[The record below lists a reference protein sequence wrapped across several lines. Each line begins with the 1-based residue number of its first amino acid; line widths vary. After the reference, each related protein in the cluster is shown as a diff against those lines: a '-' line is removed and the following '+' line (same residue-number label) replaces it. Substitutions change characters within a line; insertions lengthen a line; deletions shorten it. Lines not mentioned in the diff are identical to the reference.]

1 MKKLRYNNLNNKT
14 RLNHQ
19 FKFSSVALIMSTSLM
34 GYSVT
39 STPSV
44 EAKDKADLNI
54 ETHSNSENTLEKCI
68 QEGKKK
74 IDKLKNIKDSQK
86 DASIKEIIKAKST
99 EEVEAILKKAK
110 KVDNKIIEQNKVQSH
125 LIENDKKEVSE
136 DKESVKS
143 ELDGQ
148 KNIAS
153 SVKEKSNHIEEQD
166 SNELF
171 DQEGLQDNTFDANL
185 NQRDTKQ
192 DIAHLFDDSV
202 NFSNLVDRGKLNE
215 ESKDIADMNDSEEN
229 KNTTSE
235 NDKSA
240 VKENNQDGLA
250 FKDTSN
256 TESNQMQQSDEI
268 KKDIDKVTTNHS
280 KVKDNL
286 DYYVENKENNLKI
299 LDSKLSERDSISAKN
314 KEKLKKEIEKT
325 QQSLKKQND
334 VVLNHLQS
342 VNNKEQAVKDIV
354 SGTFDEKSAQSILER
369 IDTKGKTDQQI
380 ASQVVSEL
388 DNLSTTTSDDI
399 LKSMFDKTS
408 DKQELIKTILLTKF
422 DHIDTSKIVGEIMR
436 KNPSNEQI
444 VALIKHHFGDN
455 VTSDD
460 ILENILDQSHDKRK
474 ALKTMLATKLN
485 DAKAKA
491 LADVIAKKEDSKHN
505 LLNLMKSGI
514 NNELNDLL
522 KADKD
527 ISKFKD
533 DMHGLFEPLKYTPS
547 LSNKFDGSLL
557 DRAEQMRKLSGNSK
571 LLGTPSLFDD
581 LFNRNSILDGIK
593 DISNPSPGR
602 ALSLGDSSGSFLS
615 GLFDNNG
622 DFSLPD
628 TGTVVKKSTIPL
640 GILLFIIG
648 GGLIWFIKRNKSK
661 NCKY

>member
-1 MKKLRYNNLNNKT
+1 M
-14 RLNHQ
+14 
-19 FKFSSVALIMSTSLM
+19 
-34 GYSVT
+34 T

-54 ETHSNSENTLEKCI
+54 ETHSNSENTLEKRI

-192 DIAHLFDDSV
+192 DTAHLFDDSV

-299 LDSKLSERDSISAKN
+299 LDSKISERDSISAKN

-380 ASQVVSEL
+380 ASQVVSDL

-474 ALKTMLATKLN
+474 ALETMLATKLN

-533 DMHGLFEPLKYTPS
+533 DMHGLFEQLKYTPS

-557 DRAEQMRKLSGNSK
+557 DRDEQMRKLSGNSK

-648 GGLIWFIKRNKSK
+648 GGLIWFTKRNKSK

>member
-1 MKKLRYNNLNNKT
+1 MKKLRYNNLSNKT

-19 FKFSSVALIMSTSLM
+19 FKFSTMALIISTSLM
-34 GYSVT
+34 GYSMT

-54 ETHSNSENTLEKCI
+54 KTHSNSENTLEQRI
-68 QEGKKK
+68 QEGKEK

-86 DASIKEIIKAKST
+86 DASIKEITKAKST

-110 KVDNKIIEQNKVQSH
+110 KVDNKIIEQNRVQSH

-136 DKESVKS
+136 DKKSVKS
-143 ELDGQ
+143 ELDSK
-148 KNIAS
+148 KNIVS

-166 SNELF
+166 SIDLF
-171 DQEGLQDNTFDANL
+171 DQEDLQDNTFDANL

-192 DIAHLFDDSV
+192 DISH
-202 NFSNLVDRGKLNE
+202 LVDMGKLNE

-229 KNTTSE
+229 KNTASE
-235 NDKSA
+235 KDEGA

-256 TESNQMQQSDEI
+256 TKSNQMQQSDEI

-354 SGTFDEKSAQSILER
+354 SGTFDKKSAQSILER

-422 DHIDTSKIVGEIMR
+422 DHIDTSKIAGEIMH

-474 ALKTMLATKLN
+474 ALETMLATKLN

-533 DMHGLFEPLKYTPS
+533 DIHGLFEPLKYTPS

-557 DRAEQMRKLSGNSK
+557 DRDEQMRKLSGNSK

>member
-1 MKKLRYNNLNNKT
+1 MKKLRYNNLSNKT

-19 FKFSSVALIMSTSLM
+19 FKFSTMALIISTSLM
-34 GYSVT
+34 GYSMT

-54 ETHSNSENTLEKCI
+54 ETHSNSENTLEKRI
-68 QEGKKK
+68 QEGKEK

-86 DASIKEIIKAKST
+86 DASIKEITKAKST

-110 KVDNKIIEQNKVQSH
+110 KVDNKIIEQNRVQSH

-136 DKESVKS
+136 DKKSVKS
-143 ELDGQ
+143 ELDSK
-148 KNIAS
+148 KNIVS

-166 SNELF
+166 SIDLF
-171 DQEGLQDNTFDANL
+171 DQEDLQDNTFDANL

-192 DIAHLFDDSV
+192 DISH
-202 NFSNLVDRGKLNE
+202 LVDMGKLNE

-229 KNTTSE
+229 KNTASE
-235 NDKSA
+235 KDEGA

-256 TESNQMQQSDEI
+256 TKSNQMQQSDEI

-354 SGTFDEKSAQSILER
+354 SGTFDKKSAQSILER

-474 ALKTMLATKLN
+474 ALETMLATKLN

-557 DRAEQMRKLSGNSK
+557 DRDEQMRKLSGNSK

-648 GGLIWFIKRNKSK
+648 GGLIWFTKRNKSK

>member
-1 MKKLRYNNLNNKT
+1 M
-14 RLNHQ
+14 
-19 FKFSSVALIMSTSLM
+19 
-34 GYSVT
+34 T

-54 ETHSNSENTLEKCI
+54 ETHSNSENTLEKRI
-68 QEGKKK
+68 QEGKEK
-74 IDKLKNIKDSQK
+74 IDKLKNIKGSQK
-86 DASIKEIIKAKST
+86 DASIKEITKAKST

-110 KVDNKIIEQNKVQSH
+110 KVDNKIIEQNRVQSH

-136 DKESVKS
+136 DKKSVKS
-143 ELDGQ
+143 ELDSK
-148 KNIAS
+148 KNIVS

-166 SNELF
+166 SIDLF
-171 DQEGLQDNTFDANL
+171 DQEDLQDNTFDANL

-192 DIAHLFDDSV
+192 DISH
-202 NFSNLVDRGKLNE
+202 LVDMGKLNE

-229 KNTTSE
+229 KNTASE
-235 NDKSA
+235 KDEGA

-256 TESNQMQQSDEI
+256 TKSNQMQQSDEI
-268 KKDIDKVTTNHS
+268 KKGIDKVTTNHS

-422 DHIDTSKIVGEIMR
+422 DHIDTSKIAGEIMH

-474 ALKTMLATKLN
+474 ALETMLATKLN

-533 DMHGLFEPLKYTPS
+533 DIHGLFEPLKYTPS

-557 DRAEQMRKLSGNSK
+557 DRDEQMRKLSGNSK

>member
-1 MKKLRYNNLNNKT
+1 MKKLRYNNLSNKT

-19 FKFSSVALIMSTSLM
+19 FKFSTMALIISTSLM
-34 GYSVT
+34 GYSMT

-54 ETHSNSENTLEKCI
+54 ETHSNSENTLEQRI
-68 QEGKKK
+68 QEGKEK
-74 IDKLKNIKDSQK
+74 IDKLKNIKGSQK
-86 DASIKEIIKAKST
+86 DASIKEITKAKST

-110 KVDNKIIEQNKVQSH
+110 KVDNKIIEQNRVQSH

-136 DKESVKS
+136 DKKSVKS
-143 ELDGQ
+143 ELDSK
-148 KNIAS
+148 KNIVS

-166 SNELF
+166 SIDLF
-171 DQEGLQDNTFDANL
+171 DQEDLQDNTFDANL

-192 DIAHLFDDSV
+192 DISH
-202 NFSNLVDRGKLNE
+202 LVDMGKLNE

-229 KNTTSE
+229 KNTASE
-235 NDKSA
+235 KDEGA

-256 TESNQMQQSDEI
+256 TKSNQMQQSDEI

-354 SGTFDEKSAQSILER
+354 SGTFDKKSAQSILER

-422 DHIDTSKIVGEIMR
+422 DHIDTSKIAGEIMH

-474 ALKTMLATKLN
+474 ALETMLATKLN

-533 DMHGLFEPLKYTPS
+533 DIHGLFEPLKYTPS

-557 DRAEQMRKLSGNSK
+557 DRDEQMRKLSGNSNR
-571 LLGTPSLFDD
+571 LGTPSLFDD
-581 LFNRNSILDGIK
+581 LFNRNSLLDGIK

>member
-1 MKKLRYNNLNNKT
+1 MKKLRYNNLSNKT

-19 FKFSSVALIMSTSLM
+19 FKFSTMALIISTSLM
-34 GYSVT
+34 GYSMT

-54 ETHSNSENTLEKCI
+54 ETHSNSENTLEKRI
-68 QEGKKK
+68 QEGKEK

-86 DASIKEIIKAKST
+86 DASIKEITKAKST

-110 KVDNKIIEQNKVQSH
+110 KVDNKIIEQNRVQSH

-136 DKESVKS
+136 DKKSVKS
-143 ELDGQ
+143 ELDSK
-148 KNIAS
+148 KNIVS

-166 SNELF
+166 SIDLF
-171 DQEGLQDNTFDANL
+171 DQEDLQDNTFDANL

-192 DIAHLFDDSV
+192 DISH
-202 NFSNLVDRGKLNE
+202 LVDMGKLNE

-229 KNTTSE
+229 KNTASE
-235 NDKSA
+235 KDEGA

-256 TESNQMQQSDEI
+256 TKSNQMQQSDEI

-422 DHIDTSKIVGEIMR
+422 DHIDTSKIVDEIMH

-444 VALIKHHFGDN
+444 VALIKHYFGDN

-474 ALKTMLATKLN
+474 ALETMLATKLN

>member
-19 FKFSSVALIMSTSLM
+19 FKFSSVALIISTSLM

-54 ETHSNSENTLEKCI
+54 ETHSNSENTLEKRI
-68 QEGKKK
+68 QEGKEK

-86 DASIKEIIKAKST
+86 DASINEIIKAKST

-153 SVKEKSNHIEEQD
+153 SVKEKSNHIEEKD

-192 DIAHLFDDSV
+192 EISH
-202 NFSNLVDRGKLNE
+202 LVDMGKLNE

-229 KNTTSE
+229 KNTASE
-235 NDKSA
+235 KDEGA

-256 TESNQMQQSDEI
+256 TKSNQMQQSDEI

-422 DHIDTSKIVGEIMR
+422 DHIDTSKIVDEIMH

-444 VALIKHHFGDN
+444 VALIKHYFGDN

-474 ALKTMLATKLN
+474 ALETMLATKLN

-648 GGLIWFIKRNKSK
+648 GGLIWFTKRNK
-661 NCKY
+661 

>member
-1 MKKLRYNNLNNKT
+1 MKKLRYNNLSNKT

-19 FKFSSVALIMSTSLM
+19 FKFSTMALIISTSLM
-34 GYSVT
+34 GYSMT

-54 ETHSNSENTLEKCI
+54 ETHSNSENTLEQRI
-68 QEGKKK
+68 QEGKEK

-86 DASIKEIIKAKST
+86 DASIKEITKAKST

-110 KVDNKIIEQNKVQSH
+110 KVDNKIIEQNRVQSH

-136 DKESVKS
+136 DKKSVKS
-143 ELDGQ
+143 ELDSK
-148 KNIAS
+148 KNIVS

-166 SNELF
+166 SIDLF
-171 DQEGLQDNTFDANL
+171 DQEDLQDNTFDANL

-192 DIAHLFDDSV
+192 DISH
-202 NFSNLVDRGKLNE
+202 LVDMGKLNE

-229 KNTTSE
+229 KNTASE
-235 NDKSA
+235 KDEGA

-256 TESNQMQQSDEI
+256 TKSNQMQQSDEI

-354 SGTFDEKSAQSILER
+354 SGTFDKKSAQSILER

-422 DHIDTSKIVGEIMR
+422 DHIDTSKIAGEIMH

-474 ALKTMLATKLN
+474 ALETMLATKLN

-547 LSNKFDGSLL
+547 LSNKFDGSLI
-557 DRAEQMRKLSGNSK
+557 DRDEQMRKLSGNSK

-648 GGLIWFIKRNKSK
+648 GGLIWFTKRNKSK

>member
-1 MKKLRYNNLNNKT
+1 M
-14 RLNHQ
+14 
-19 FKFSSVALIMSTSLM
+19 TSI
-34 GYSVT
+34 
-39 STPSV
+39 PSV

-54 ETHSNSENTLEKCI
+54 ETHSNSENTLEKRI
-68 QEGKKK
+68 QEGKEK
-74 IDKLKNIKDSQK
+74 IDKLKNIKGSQK
-86 DASIKEIIKAKST
+86 DASIKEITKAKSI

-110 KVDNKIIEQNKVQSH
+110 KVDNKTIEQNKVQSR

-136 DKESVKS
+136 DKKSVKS
-143 ELDGQ
+143 ELDS
-148 KNIAS
+148 KKYIAS
-153 SVKEKSNHIEEQD
+153 SVKEKSNHIKEQD
-166 SNELF
+166 SIDLF

-192 DIAHLFDDSV
+192 DISH
-202 NFSNLVDRGKLNE
+202 LVDMGKLNE

-474 ALKTMLATKLN
+474 ALETMLATKLN

-557 DRAEQMRKLSGNSK
+557 DRDEQMRKLSGNSK

-648 GGLIWFIKRNKSK
+648 GGLIWFTKRNKSK

>member
-1 MKKLRYNNLNNKT
+1 MKKLRYNNLSNKT

-19 FKFSSVALIMSTSLM
+19 FKFSTMALIISTSLM
-34 GYSVT
+34 GYSMT

-54 ETHSNSENTLEKCI
+54 ETHSNSENTLEKRI
-68 QEGKKK
+68 QEGKEK

-86 DASIKEIIKAKST
+86 DASIKEITKAKST

-110 KVDNKIIEQNKVQSH
+110 KVDNKIIEQNRVQSH

-136 DKESVKS
+136 DKKSVKS
-143 ELDGQ
+143 ELDSK
-148 KNIAS
+148 KNIVS

-166 SNELF
+166 SIDLF
-171 DQEGLQDNTFDANL
+171 DQEDLQDNTFDANL

-192 DIAHLFDDSV
+192 DISH
-202 NFSNLVDRGKLNE
+202 LVDMGKLNE

-229 KNTTSE
+229 KNTASE
-235 NDKSA
+235 KDEGA

-256 TESNQMQQSDEI
+256 TKSNQMQQSDEI

-422 DHIDTSKIVGEIMR
+422 DHIDTSKIVDEIMH

-474 ALKTMLATKLN
+474 ALETMLATKLN

-557 DRAEQMRKLSGNSK
+557 DRDEQMRKLSGNSK

>member
-1 MKKLRYNNLNNKT
+1 MKKLRYNNLSNKT

-19 FKFSSVALIMSTSLM
+19 FKFSTMALIISTSLM
-34 GYSVT
+34 GYSMT

-54 ETHSNSENTLEKCI
+54 ETHSNSENTLEKRI
-68 QEGKKK
+68 QEGKEK

-86 DASIKEIIKAKST
+86 DASIKEITKAKST

-110 KVDNKIIEQNKVQSH
+110 KVDNKIIEQNRVQSH

-136 DKESVKS
+136 DKKSVKS
-143 ELDGQ
+143 ELDSK
-148 KNIAS
+148 KNIVS

-166 SNELF
+166 SIDLF
-171 DQEGLQDNTFDANL
+171 DQEDLQDNTFDANL

-192 DIAHLFDDSV
+192 DISH
-202 NFSNLVDRGKLNE
+202 LVDMGKLNE

-229 KNTTSE
+229 KNTASE
-235 NDKSA
+235 KDEGA

-256 TESNQMQQSDEI
+256 TKSNQMQQSDEI

-354 SGTFDEKSAQSILER
+354 SGTFDKKSAQSILER

-422 DHIDTSKIVGEIMR
+422 DHIDTSKIAGEIMH

-474 ALKTMLATKLN
+474 ALETMLATKLN

>member
-1 MKKLRYNNLNNKT
+1 MKKLRYNNLSNKT

-19 FKFSSVALIMSTSLM
+19 FKFSTMALIISTSLM
-34 GYSVT
+34 GYSMT

-54 ETHSNSENTLEKCI
+54 ETHSNSENTLEQRI
-68 QEGKKK
+68 QEGKEK

-86 DASIKEIIKAKST
+86 DASIKEITKAKST

-110 KVDNKIIEQNKVQSH
+110 KVDNKIIEQNRVQSH

-136 DKESVKS
+136 DKKSVKS
-143 ELDGQ
+143 ELDSK
-148 KNIAS
+148 KNIVS

-166 SNELF
+166 SIDLF
-171 DQEGLQDNTFDANL
+171 DQEDLQDNTFDANL

-192 DIAHLFDDSV
+192 DISH
-202 NFSNLVDRGKLNE
+202 LVDMGKLNE

-229 KNTTSE
+229 KNTASE
-235 NDKSA
+235 KDEGA
-240 VKENNQDGLA
+240 VKENNQDGLT

-256 TESNQMQQSDEI
+256 TKSNQMQQSDEI

-422 DHIDTSKIVGEIMR
+422 DHIDTSKIVDEIMH

-444 VALIKHHFGDN
+444 VALIKHYFGDN

-474 ALKTMLATKLN
+474 ALETMLATKLN

-581 LFNRNSILDGIK
+581 LFNRNKILDGIK

>member
-1 MKKLRYNNLNNKT
+1 MKKLRYNNLSNKT

-19 FKFSSVALIMSTSLM
+19 FKFSTMALIISTSLM
-34 GYSVT
+34 GYSMT

-54 ETHSNSENTLEKCI
+54 ETHSNSENTLEKRI
-68 QEGKKK
+68 QEGKEK

-86 DASIKEIIKAKST
+86 DASIKEITKAKST

-110 KVDNKIIEQNKVQSH
+110 KVDNKIIEQNRVQSH

-136 DKESVKS
+136 DKKSVKS
-143 ELDGQ
+143 ELDS
-148 KNIAS
+148 KKYIAS

-166 SNELF
+166 SIDLF

-192 DIAHLFDDSV
+192 DISH
-202 NFSNLVDRGKLNE
+202 LVDMGKLNE

-474 ALKTMLATKLN
+474 ALETMLATKLN

-557 DRAEQMRKLSGNSK
+557 DRDEQMRKLSGNSK

-648 GGLIWFIKRNKSK
+648 GGLIWFTKRNKSK

>member
-1 MKKLRYNNLNNKT
+1 MKKLRYNNLSNKT

-19 FKFSSVALIMSTSLM
+19 FKFSSVALIISTSLM

-54 ETHSNSENTLEKCI
+54 ETHSNSENTLEQRI
-68 QEGKKK
+68 QEGKEK

-86 DASIKEIIKAKST
+86 DASINEIIKAKST

-110 KVDNKIIEQNKVQSH
+110 KVDNKIIEQNRVQSH

-136 DKESVKS
+136 DKKSVKS
-143 ELDGQ
+143 ELDSK
-148 KNIAS
+148 KNIVS

-166 SNELF
+166 SIDLF
-171 DQEGLQDNTFDANL
+171 DQEDLQDNTFDANL

-192 DIAHLFDDSV
+192 DISH
-202 NFSNLVDRGKLNE
+202 LVDMGKLNE

-229 KNTTSE
+229 KNTASE
-235 NDKSA
+235 KDEGA

-256 TESNQMQQSDEI
+256 TKSNQMQQSDEI

-422 DHIDTSKIVGEIMR
+422 DHIDTSKIAGEIMH

-474 ALKTMLATKLN
+474 ALETMLATKLN

-533 DMHGLFEPLKYTPS
+533 DMHGLFEPLKDTPS

>member
-19 FKFSSVALIMSTSLM
+19 FKFSSVALIISTSLM

-54 ETHSNSENTLEKCI
+54 ETHSNSENTLEKRI
-68 QEGKKK
+68 QEGKEK

-86 DASIKEIIKAKST
+86 DASINEIIKAKST

-148 KNIAS
+148 KNKAS

-192 DIAHLFDDSV
+192 EISH
-202 NFSNLVDRGKLNE
+202 LVDMCKLNE

-229 KNTTSE
+229 KNTASE
-235 NDKSA
+235 KDEGA
-240 VKENNQDGLA
+240 IKENNQDGLA

-268 KKDIDKVTTNHS
+268 KKDIDKVKTNHS

-334 VVLNHLQS
+334 VVVNHLQS

-354 SGTFDEKSAQSILER
+354 SGTFDEKNAQSILER

-388 DNLSTTTSDDI
+388 DNLSTTTSYDI

-474 ALKTMLATKLN
+474 ALETMLATKLN

-522 KADKD
+522 KVDKD

-557 DRAEQMRKLSGNSK
+557 DRDEQMRKLSGNSK

-648 GGLIWFIKRNKSK
+648 GGLIWYTKRNKSK

>member
-19 FKFSSVALIMSTSLM
+19 FKFSSVALIISTSLM

-44 EAKDKADLNI
+44 EAKDKADFNI
-54 ETHSNSENTLEKCI
+54 ETHSNSENTLEKRI
-68 QEGKKK
+68 QEGKEK

-86 DASIKEIIKAKST
+86 DASINEIIKAKST

-192 DIAHLFDDSV
+192 EISH
-202 NFSNLVDRGKLNE
+202 LVDMGKLNE

-229 KNTTSE
+229 KNTASE
-235 NDKSA
+235 KDEGA

-256 TESNQMQQSDEI
+256 TKSNQMQQSDEI

-422 DHIDTSKIVGEIMR
+422 DHIDTSKIVDEIMH

-444 VALIKHHFGDN
+444 VALIKHYFGDN

-474 ALKTMLATKLN
+474 ALETMLATKLN

-648 GGLIWFIKRNKSK
+648 GGLIWFTKRNK
-661 NCKY
+661 

>member
-1 MKKLRYNNLNNKT
+1 M
-14 RLNHQ
+14 
-19 FKFSSVALIMSTSLM
+19 
-34 GYSVT
+34 T

-54 ETHSNSENTLEKCI
+54 ETHSNSENTLEKRI
-68 QEGKKK
+68 QEGKEK

-86 DASIKEIIKAKST
+86 DASIKEITKAKST

-110 KVDNKIIEQNKVQSH
+110 KVDNKIIEQNRVQSH

-136 DKESVKS
+136 DKKSVKS
-143 ELDGQ
+143 ELDSK
-148 KNIAS
+148 KNIVS

-166 SNELF
+166 SIDLF
-171 DQEGLQDNTFDANL
+171 DQEDLQDNTFDANL

-192 DIAHLFDDSV
+192 DISH
-202 NFSNLVDRGKLNE
+202 LVDMGKLNE

-229 KNTTSE
+229 KNTASE
-235 NDKSA
+235 KDEGA

-256 TESNQMQQSDEI
+256 TKSNQMQQSDEI

-422 DHIDTSKIVGEIMR
+422 DYIDTSKIVDEIMH

-474 ALKTMLATKLN
+474 ALETMLATKLN

>member
-1 MKKLRYNNLNNKT
+1 M
-14 RLNHQ
+14 
-19 FKFSSVALIMSTSLM
+19 
-34 GYSVT
+34 T

-54 ETHSNSENTLEKCI
+54 ETHSNSENTLEKRI
-68 QEGKKK
+68 QEGKEK

-86 DASIKEIIKAKST
+86 DASIKEITKAKSI

-110 KVDNKIIEQNKVQSH
+110 KVDNKTIEQNKVQSR

-136 DKESVKS
+136 DKKSVKS
-143 ELDGQ
+143 ELDS
-148 KNIAS
+148 KKYIAS
-153 SVKEKSNHIEEQD
+153 SVKEKSNHIKEQD
-166 SNELF
+166 SIDLF

-192 DIAHLFDDSV
+192 DISH
-202 NFSNLVDRGKLNE
+202 LVDMGKLNE

-474 ALKTMLATKLN
+474 ALETMLATKLN

-491 LADVIAKKEDSKHN
+491 LADIIAKKEDSKHN

-557 DRAEQMRKLSGNSK
+557 DRDEQMRKLSGNSK

-648 GGLIWFIKRNKSK
+648 GGLIWFTKRNKSK

>member
-1 MKKLRYNNLNNKT
+1 MKKLRYNNLSNKT

-19 FKFSSVALIMSTSLM
+19 FKFSTMALIISTSLM
-34 GYSVT
+34 GYSMT

-54 ETHSNSENTLEKCI
+54 ETHSNSENTLEKRI
-68 QEGKKK
+68 QEGKEK

-86 DASIKEIIKAKST
+86 DASIKEITKAKST

-110 KVDNKIIEQNKVQSH
+110 KVDNKIIEQNRVQSH

-136 DKESVKS
+136 DKKSVKS
-143 ELDGQ
+143 ELDSK
-148 KNIAS
+148 KNIVS

-166 SNELF
+166 SIDLF
-171 DQEGLQDNTFDANL
+171 DQEDLQDNTFDANL

-192 DIAHLFDDSV
+192 DISH
-202 NFSNLVDRGKLNE
+202 LVDMGKLNE

-229 KNTTSE
+229 KNTASE
-235 NDKSA
+235 KDEGA

-256 TESNQMQQSDEI
+256 TKSNQMQQSDEI

-354 SGTFDEKSAQSILER
+354 SGTFDKKSAQSILER

-422 DHIDTSKIVGEIMR
+422 DHIDTSKIAGEIMH

-474 ALKTMLATKLN
+474 ALETMLATKLN

-557 DRAEQMRKLSGNSK
+557 DRDEQMRKLSGNSK

>member
-19 FKFSSVALIMSTSLM
+19 FKFSSVALIISTSLM

-54 ETHSNSENTLEKCI
+54 ETHSNSENTLEKRI
-68 QEGKKK
+68 QEGKEK

-86 DASIKEIIKAKST
+86 DASINEIIKAKST

-192 DIAHLFDDSV
+192 EISH
-202 NFSNLVDRGKLNE
+202 LVDMGKLNE

-229 KNTTSE
+229 KNTASE
-235 NDKSA
+235 KDEGA

-256 TESNQMQQSDEI
+256 TKSNQMQQSDEI

-422 DHIDTSKIVGEIMR
+422 DHIDTSKIVDEIMH

-474 ALKTMLATKLN
+474 ALETMLATKLN

-602 ALSLGDSSGSFLS
+602 AISLGDSSGSFLS

-648 GGLIWFIKRNKSK
+648 GGLICFTKRNK
-661 NCKY
+661 

>member
-19 FKFSSVALIMSTSLM
+19 FKFSSVALIISTSLM

-54 ETHSNSENTLEKCI
+54 ETHSNSENTLEKRI
-68 QEGKKK
+68 QEGKEK

-86 DASIKEIIKAKST
+86 DASINEIIKAKST

-153 SVKEKSNHIEEQD
+153 SVKEKSNHIEEKD
-166 SNELF
+166 SIDLF
-171 DQEGLQDNTFDANL
+171 DQEDLQDNTFDANL

-192 DIAHLFDDSV
+192 DISH
-202 NFSNLVDRGKLNE
+202 LVDRSKLNE

-229 KNTTSE
+229 KNTASE
-235 NDKSA
+235 KDEGA

-256 TESNQMQQSDEI
+256 TKSNQMQQSDEI

-299 LDSKLSERDSISAKN
+299 LDSKLSERDSISAEN

-325 QQSLKKQND
+325 QQTLKKQND

-422 DHIDTSKIVGEIMR
+422 DHIDTSKIVDEIMH

-474 ALKTMLATKLN
+474 ALETMLATKLN

-648 GGLIWFIKRNKSK
+648 GGLIWFTKRNK
-661 NCKY
+661 

>member
-1 MKKLRYNNLNNKT
+1 MKKLRYNNLSNKT

-19 FKFSSVALIMSTSLM
+19 FKFSTMALIISTSLM
-34 GYSVT
+34 GYSMT

-54 ETHSNSENTLEKCI
+54 ETHSNSENTLEKRI
-68 QEGKKK
+68 QEGKEK

-86 DASIKEIIKAKST
+86 DASIKEITKAKST

-136 DKESVKS
+136 DKKSVKS
-143 ELDGQ
+143 ELDSQ

-166 SNELF
+166 SIDLF
-171 DQEGLQDNTFDANL
+171 DEEGLQDNTFDANL

-192 DIAHLFDDSV
+192 DIAHL
-202 NFSNLVDRGKLNE
+202 VDMDKLNE

-229 KNTTSE
+229 KNTASE
-235 NDKSA
+235 KDESA
-240 VKENNQDGLA
+240 VKENKQDGLA

-422 DHIDTSKIVGEIMR
+422 DHIDTSKIVDEIMR

-474 ALKTMLATKLN
+474 ALETMLATKLN

-571 LLGTPSLFDD
+571 LLGTPSLFDG

-648 GGLIWFIKRNKSK
+648 GGLIWFTKRNKSK

>member
-1 MKKLRYNNLNNKT
+1 MKKLRYNNLSNKT

-19 FKFSSVALIMSTSLM
+19 FKFSTMALIISTSLM
-34 GYSVT
+34 GYSMT

-54 ETHSNSENTLEKCI
+54 ETHSNSENTLEKRI
-68 QEGKKK
+68 QEGKEK

-86 DASIKEIIKAKST
+86 DASIKEITKAKST

-110 KVDNKIIEQNKVQSH
+110 KVDNKIIEQNRVQSH

-136 DKESVKS
+136 DKKSVKS
-143 ELDGQ
+143 ELDSK
-148 KNIAS
+148 KNIVS

-166 SNELF
+166 SIDLF
-171 DQEGLQDNTFDANL
+171 DQEDLQDNTFDANL

-192 DIAHLFDDSV
+192 DISH
-202 NFSNLVDRGKLNE
+202 LVDMGKLNE

-229 KNTTSE
+229 KNTASE
-235 NDKSA
+235 KDEGA

-369 IDTKGKTDQQI
+369 IDTKGKTNQQI

-422 DHIDTSKIVGEIMR
+422 DHIDTSKIVDEIMH

-474 ALKTMLATKLN
+474 ALETMLATKLN
-485 DAKAKA
+485 DAKAKV

-557 DRAEQMRKLSGNSK
+557 DRDEQMRKLSGNSK

-648 GGLIWFIKRNKSK
+648 GGLIWFTKRNKSK

>member
-1 MKKLRYNNLNNKT
+1 MKKLRYNNLSNKT

-19 FKFSSVALIMSTSLM
+19 FKFSTMALIISTSLM
-34 GYSVT
+34 GYSMT

-54 ETHSNSENTLEKCI
+54 ETHSNSENTLEKRI
-68 QEGKKK
+68 QEGKEK
-74 IDKLKNIKDSQK
+74 IDKLKNIKGSQK
-86 DASIKEIIKAKST
+86 DASIKEITKAKST

-110 KVDNKIIEQNKVQSH
+110 KVDNKIIEQNRVQSH

-136 DKESVKS
+136 DKKSVKS
-143 ELDGQ
+143 ELDSK
-148 KNIAS
+148 KNIVS

-166 SNELF
+166 SIDLF
-171 DQEGLQDNTFDANL
+171 DQEDLQDNTFDANL

-192 DIAHLFDDSV
+192 DISH
-202 NFSNLVDRGKLNE
+202 LVDMGKLNE

-229 KNTTSE
+229 KNTASE
-235 NDKSA
+235 KDEGA

-256 TESNQMQQSDEI
+256 TKSNQMQQSDEI

-474 ALKTMLATKLN
+474 ALETMLATKLN

-557 DRAEQMRKLSGNSK
+557 DRDEQMRKLSGNSK

-648 GGLIWFIKRNKSK
+648 GGLIWFTKRNKSK

>member
-19 FKFSSVALIMSTSLM
+19 FKFSSVALIISTSLM

-54 ETHSNSENTLEKCI
+54 ETHSNSENTLEKSI
-68 QEGKKK
+68 QEGKEK

-86 DASIKEIIKAKST
+86 DASIKEITKAKST

-110 KVDNKIIEQNKVQSH
+110 KVDNKIIEQNRVQSH

-136 DKESVKS
+136 DKKSVKS
-143 ELDGQ
+143 ELDSK
-148 KNIAS
+148 KNIVS

-166 SNELF
+166 SIDLF
-171 DQEGLQDNTFDANL
+171 DQEDLQDNTFDANL

-192 DIAHLFDDSV
+192 DISH
-202 NFSNLVDRGKLNE
+202 LVDMGKLNE

-229 KNTTSE
+229 KNTASE
-235 NDKSA
+235 KDEGA

-256 TESNQMQQSDEI
+256 TKSNQMQQSDEI

-474 ALKTMLATKLN
+474 ALETMLATKLN

-648 GGLIWFIKRNKSK
+648 GGLIWFTKRNK
-661 NCKY
+661 

>member
-19 FKFSSVALIMSTSLM
+19 FKFSSVALIISTSLM

-44 EAKDKADLNI
+44 EAKDKGDLNI
-54 ETHSNSENTLEKCI
+54 ETHSNSENTLEKRI
-68 QEGKKK
+68 QEGKEK

-86 DASIKEIIKAKST
+86 DASINEIIKAKST

-192 DIAHLFDDSV
+192 EISH
-202 NFSNLVDRGKLNE
+202 LVDMCKLNE

-229 KNTTSE
+229 KNTASE
-235 NDKSA
+235 KDEGA
-240 VKENNQDGLA
+240 IKENNQDGLA

-268 KKDIDKVTTNHS
+268 KKDIDKVKTNHS

-334 VVLNHLQS
+334 VVVNHLRS

-354 SGTFDEKSAQSILER
+354 SGTFDEKNAQSILER

-474 ALKTMLATKLN
+474 ALETMLATKLN

-522 KADKD
+522 KVDKD

-557 DRAEQMRKLSGNSK
+557 DRDEQMRKLSGNSK

-648 GGLIWFIKRNKSK
+648 GGLIWFTKRNKSK

>member
-1 MKKLRYNNLNNKT
+1 MKKLRYNNLSNKT

-19 FKFSSVALIMSTSLM
+19 FKFSTMALIISTSLM
-34 GYSVT
+34 GYSMT

-54 ETHSNSENTLEKCI
+54 ETHSNSENTLEKRI
-68 QEGKKK
+68 QEGKEK

-86 DASIKEIIKAKST
+86 DASIKEITKAKRT

-110 KVDNKIIEQNKVQSH
+110 KVDNKIIEQNRVQSH

-136 DKESVKS
+136 DKKSVKS
-143 ELDGQ
+143 ELDSK
-148 KNIAS
+148 KNIVS

-166 SNELF
+166 SIDLF
-171 DQEGLQDNTFDANL
+171 DQEDLQDNTFDANL

-192 DIAHLFDDSV
+192 DISH
-202 NFSNLVDRGKLNE
+202 LVDMGKLNE

-229 KNTTSE
+229 KNTASE
-235 NDKSA
+235 KDEGA

-256 TESNQMQQSDEI
+256 TKSNQMQQSDEI

-422 DHIDTSKIVGEIMR
+422 DYIDTSKIVDEIMH

-474 ALKTMLATKLN
+474 ALETMLATKLN

>member
-19 FKFSSVALIMSTSLM
+19 FKFSSVALIISTSLM

-54 ETHSNSENTLEKCI
+54 ETHSNSENTLEKRI
-68 QEGKKK
+68 QEGKEK

-86 DASIKEIIKAKST
+86 DASINEIIKAKST

-192 DIAHLFDDSV
+192 EISH
-202 NFSNLVDRGKLNE
+202 LVDMGKLNE

-229 KNTTSE
+229 KNTASE
-235 NDKSA
+235 KDEGA

-256 TESNQMQQSDEI
+256 TKSNQMQQSDEI

-422 DHIDTSKIVGEIMR
+422 DHIDTSKIVDEIMH
-436 KNPSNEQI
+436 KNSSNEQI
-444 VALIKHHFGDN
+444 VALIKHYFGDN

-474 ALKTMLATKLN
+474 ALETMLATKLN

-602 ALSLGDSSGSFLS
+602 ALSLGESSGSFLS

-648 GGLIWFIKRNKSK
+648 GGLIWFTKRNK
-661 NCKY
+661 

>member
-19 FKFSSVALIMSTSLM
+19 FKFSSVALIISTSLM

-54 ETHSNSENTLEKCI
+54 ETHSNSENTLEKRI
-68 QEGKKK
+68 QEGKEK

-86 DASIKEIIKAKST
+86 DASINEIIKAKST

-192 DIAHLFDDSV
+192 EISH
-202 NFSNLVDRGKLNE
+202 LVDMGKLNE

-229 KNTTSE
+229 KNTASE
-235 NDKSA
+235 KDEGA

-256 TESNQMQQSDEI
+256 TKSNQMQQSDEI

-299 LDSKLSERDSISAKN
+299 LDSKFSERDSLSAKN

-422 DHIDTSKIVGEIMR
+422 DHIDTSKIVDEIMH
-436 KNPSNEQI
+436 KNSSNEQI
-444 VALIKHHFGDN
+444 VALIKHYFGDN

-474 ALKTMLATKLN
+474 ALETMLATKLN

-602 ALSLGDSSGSFLS
+602 ALSLGNSSGSFLS

-648 GGLIWFIKRNKSK
+648 GGLIWFTKRNK
-661 NCKY
+661 

>member
-1 MKKLRYNNLNNKT
+1 MKKLRYNNLSNKT

-19 FKFSSVALIMSTSLM
+19 FKFSTMALIISTSLM
-34 GYSVT
+34 GYSMT

-54 ETHSNSENTLEKCI
+54 ETHSNSENTLEQRI
-68 QEGKKK
+68 QEGKEK
-74 IDKLKNIKDSQK
+74 IDKLKNIKGSQK
-86 DASIKEIIKAKST
+86 DASIKEITKAKST

-110 KVDNKIIEQNKVQSH
+110 KVDNKIIEQNRVQSH

-136 DKESVKS
+136 DKKSVKS
-143 ELDGQ
+143 ELDSK
-148 KNIAS
+148 KNIVS

-166 SNELF
+166 SIDLF
-171 DQEGLQDNTFDANL
+171 DQEDLQDNTFDANL

-192 DIAHLFDDSV
+192 DISH
-202 NFSNLVDRGKLNE
+202 LVDMGKLNE

-229 KNTTSE
+229 KNTASE
-235 NDKSA
+235 KDEGA

-256 TESNQMQQSDEI
+256 TKSNQMQQSDEI

-422 DHIDTSKIVGEIMR
+422 DHIDTSKIAGEIMH

-474 ALKTMLATKLN
+474 ALETMLATKLN

-557 DRAEQMRKLSGNSK
+557 DRDEQMRKLSGNSK

>member
-1 MKKLRYNNLNNKT
+1 MKKLRYNNLSNKT

-19 FKFSSVALIMSTSLM
+19 FKFSTMALIISTSLM
-34 GYSVT
+34 GYSMT

-54 ETHSNSENTLEKCI
+54 ETHSNSENTLEKRI
-68 QEGKKK
+68 QEGKEK

-86 DASIKEIIKAKST
+86 DASIKEITKAKST

-110 KVDNKIIEQNKVQSH
+110 KVDNKIIEQNRVQSH

-136 DKESVKS
+136 DKKSVKS
-143 ELDGQ
+143 ELDSK
-148 KNIAS
+148 KNIVS

-166 SNELF
+166 SIDLF
-171 DQEGLQDNTFDANL
+171 DQEDLQDNTFDANL

-192 DIAHLFDDSV
+192 DISH
-202 NFSNLVDRGKLNE
+202 LVDMGKLNE

-229 KNTTSE
+229 KNTASE
-235 NDKSA
+235 KDEGA

-256 TESNQMQQSDEI
+256 TKSNQMQQSDEI

-422 DHIDTSKIVGEIMR
+422 DHIDTSKIVDEIMH

-474 ALKTMLATKLN
+474 ALETMLATKLN

-505 LLNLMKSGI
+505 LLNIMKSGI

>member
-1 MKKLRYNNLNNKT
+1 MKKLRYNNLSNKT

-19 FKFSSVALIMSTSLM
+19 FKFSTMALIISTSLM
-34 GYSVT
+34 GYSMT

-54 ETHSNSENTLEKCI
+54 ETHSNSENTLEQRI
-68 QEGKKK
+68 QEGKEK

-86 DASIKEIIKAKST
+86 DASIKEITKAKST

-110 KVDNKIIEQNKVQSH
+110 KVDNKIIEQNRVQSH

-136 DKESVKS
+136 DKKSVKS
-143 ELDGQ
+143 ELDSK
-148 KNIAS
+148 KNIVS

-166 SNELF
+166 SIDLF
-171 DQEGLQDNTFDANL
+171 DQEDLQDNTFDANL

-192 DIAHLFDDSV
+192 DISH
-202 NFSNLVDRGKLNE
+202 LVDMGKLNE

-229 KNTTSE
+229 KNTASE
-235 NDKSA
+235 KDEGA

-256 TESNQMQQSDEI
+256 TKSNQMQQSDEI

-474 ALKTMLATKLN
+474 ALETMLATKLN

-557 DRAEQMRKLSGNSK
+557 DRDEQMRKLSGNSK

-648 GGLIWFIKRNKSK
+648 GGLIWFTKRNKSK

>member
-1 MKKLRYNNLNNKT
+1 MKKLRYNNLSKKT

-19 FKFSSVALIMSTSLM
+19 FKFSTMALIISTSLM
-34 GYSVT
+34 GYSMT

-54 ETHSNSENTLEKCI
+54 ETHSNSENTLEQRI
-68 QEGKKK
+68 QEGKEK

-86 DASIKEIIKAKST
+86 DASIKEITKAKST

-110 KVDNKIIEQNKVQSH
+110 KVDNKIIEQNRVQSH

-136 DKESVKS
+136 DKKSVKS
-143 ELDGQ
+143 ELDSK
-148 KNIAS
+148 KNIVS

-166 SNELF
+166 SIDLF
-171 DQEGLQDNTFDANL
+171 DQEDLQDNTFDANL

-192 DIAHLFDDSV
+192 DISH
-202 NFSNLVDRGKLNE
+202 LVDMGKLNE

-229 KNTTSE
+229 KNTASE
-235 NDKSA
+235 KDEGA

-256 TESNQMQQSDEI
+256 TKSNQMQQSDEI

-354 SGTFDEKSAQSILER
+354 SVTFDKKSAQSILER

-422 DHIDTSKIVGEIMR
+422 DHIDTSKIAGEIMH

-474 ALKTMLATKLN
+474 ALETMLATKLN

>member
-1 MKKLRYNNLNNKT
+1 MKKLRYNNLSNKT

-19 FKFSSVALIMSTSLM
+19 FKFSTMALIISTSLM
-34 GYSVT
+34 GYSMT
-39 STPSV
+39 SIPSV

-54 ETHSNSENTLEKCI
+54 ETHSNSENTLEKRI
-68 QEGKKK
+68 QEGKEK
-74 IDKLKNIKDSQK
+74 IDKLKNIKGSQK
-86 DASIKEIIKAKST
+86 DASIKEITKAKSI

-110 KVDNKIIEQNKVQSH
+110 KVDNKTIEQNKVQSR

-136 DKESVKS
+136 DKKSVKS
-143 ELDGQ
+143 ELDS
-148 KNIAS
+148 KKYIAS
-153 SVKEKSNHIEEQD
+153 SVKEKSNHIKEQD
-166 SNELF
+166 SIDLF

-192 DIAHLFDDSV
+192 DISH
-202 NFSNLVDRGKLNE
+202 LVDMGKLNE

-256 TESNQMQQSDEI
+256 TESDQMQQSDEI

-474 ALKTMLATKLN
+474 ALETMLATKLN

-557 DRAEQMRKLSGNSK
+557 DRDEQMRKLSGNSK

-648 GGLIWFIKRNKSK
+648 GGLIWFTKRNKSK

>member
-1 MKKLRYNNLNNKT
+1 M
-14 RLNHQ
+14 
-19 FKFSSVALIMSTSLM
+19 
-34 GYSVT
+34 T

-54 ETHSNSENTLEKCI
+54 ETHSNSENTLEQRI
-68 QEGKKK
+68 QEGKEK

-86 DASIKEIIKAKST
+86 DASIKEITKAKST

-110 KVDNKIIEQNKVQSH
+110 KVDNKIIEQNRVQSH

-136 DKESVKS
+136 DKKSVKS
-143 ELDGQ
+143 ELDSK
-148 KNIAS
+148 KNIVS

-166 SNELF
+166 SIDLF
-171 DQEGLQDNTFDANL
+171 DQEDLQDNTFDANL

-192 DIAHLFDDSV
+192 DISH
-202 NFSNLVDRGKLNE
+202 LVDMGKLNE

-229 KNTTSE
+229 KNTASE
-235 NDKSA
+235 KDEGA
-240 VKENNQDGLA
+240 VKENNQDGLT

-256 TESNQMQQSDEI
+256 TKSNQMQQSDEI

-422 DHIDTSKIVGEIMR
+422 DHIDTSKIVDEIMH

-444 VALIKHHFGDN
+444 VALIKHYFGDN

-474 ALKTMLATKLN
+474 ALETMLATKLN

-581 LFNRNSILDGIK
+581 LFNRNKILDGIK

>member
-1 MKKLRYNNLNNKT
+1 MKKLRYNNLSNKT

-19 FKFSSVALIMSTSLM
+19 FKFSTMALIISTSLM
-34 GYSVT
+34 GYSMT

-54 ETHSNSENTLEKCI
+54 ETHSNSENTLEKSI
-68 QEGKKK
+68 QEGKEK

-86 DASIKEIIKAKST
+86 DASIKEITKAKST

-110 KVDNKIIEQNKVQSH
+110 KVDNKIIEQNRVQSH

-136 DKESVKS
+136 DKKSVKS
-143 ELDGQ
+143 ELDSK
-148 KNIAS
+148 KNIVS

-166 SNELF
+166 SIDLF
-171 DQEGLQDNTFDANL
+171 DQEDLQDNTFDANL

-192 DIAHLFDDSV
+192 DISH
-202 NFSNLVDRGKLNE
+202 LVDMGKLNE

-229 KNTTSE
+229 KNTASE
-235 NDKSA
+235 KDEGA

-256 TESNQMQQSDEI
+256 TKSNQMQQSDEI

-354 SGTFDEKSAQSILER
+354 SGTFDKKSAQSILER

-474 ALKTMLATKLN
+474 ALETMLATKLN

-557 DRAEQMRKLSGNSK
+557 DRDEQMRKLSGNSK

>member
-1 MKKLRYNNLNNKT
+1 
-14 RLNHQ
+14 
-19 FKFSSVALIMSTSLM
+19 M
-34 GYSVT
+34 GYSMT

-54 ETHSNSENTLEKCI
+54 ETHSNSENTLEQRI
-68 QEGKKK
+68 QEGKEK

-86 DASIKEIIKAKST
+86 DASIKEITKAKST

-110 KVDNKIIEQNKVQSH
+110 KVDNKIIEQNRVQSH

-136 DKESVKS
+136 DKKSVKS
-143 ELDGQ
+143 ELDSK
-148 KNIAS
+148 KNIVS

-166 SNELF
+166 SIDLF
-171 DQEGLQDNTFDANL
+171 DQEDLQDNTFDANL

-192 DIAHLFDDSV
+192 DISH
-202 NFSNLVDRGKLNE
+202 LVDMGKLNE

-229 KNTTSE
+229 KNTASE
-235 NDKSA
+235 KDEGA

-256 TESNQMQQSDEI
+256 TKSNQMQQSDEI

-422 DHIDTSKIVGEIMR
+422 DHIDTSKIVDEIMH

-474 ALKTMLATKLN
+474 ALETMLATKLN

>member
-1 MKKLRYNNLNNKT
+1 MKKLRYNNLSNKT

-19 FKFSSVALIMSTSLM
+19 FKFSTMALIISTSLM
-34 GYSVT
+34 GYSMT

-54 ETHSNSENTLEKCI
+54 ETHSNSENTLEKRI
-68 QEGKKK
+68 QEGKEK

-86 DASIKEIIKAKST
+86 DASIKEITKAKST

-110 KVDNKIIEQNKVQSH
+110 KVDNKIIEQNRVQSH

-136 DKESVKS
+136 DKKSVKS
-143 ELDGQ
+143 ELDSK
-148 KNIAS
+148 KNIVS

-166 SNELF
+166 SIDLF
-171 DQEGLQDNTFDANL
+171 DQEDLQDNTFDANL

-192 DIAHLFDDSV
+192 DISH
-202 NFSNLVDRGKLNE
+202 LVDMGKLNE

-256 TESNQMQQSDEI
+256 TKSNQMQQSDEI

-422 DHIDTSKIVGEIMR
+422 DHIDTSKIVDEIMH

-474 ALKTMLATKLN
+474 ALETMLATKLN

>member
-1 MKKLRYNNLNNKT
+1 MKKLRYNNLSNKT

-19 FKFSSVALIMSTSLM
+19 FKFSTMALIISTSLM
-34 GYSVT
+34 GYSMT

-54 ETHSNSENTLEKCI
+54 ETHSNSENTLEKRI
-68 QEGKKK
+68 QEGKEK

-86 DASIKEIIKAKST
+86 DASIKEITKAKSI

-136 DKESVKS
+136 DKKSVKS
-143 ELDGQ
+143 ELDS
-148 KNIAS
+148 KKYIAS
-153 SVKEKSNHIEEQD
+153 SVKEKSNHIKEQD
-166 SNELF
+166 SIDLF

-192 DIAHLFDDSV
+192 DISH
-202 NFSNLVDRGKLNE
+202 LVDMGKLNE

-474 ALKTMLATKLN
+474 ALETMLATKLN

-557 DRAEQMRKLSGNSK
+557 DRDEQMRKLSGNSK

-648 GGLIWFIKRNKSK
+648 GGLIWFTKRNKSK

>member
-1 MKKLRYNNLNNKT
+1 MKKLRYNNLSNKT

-19 FKFSSVALIMSTSLM
+19 FKFSTMALIISTSLM
-34 GYSVT
+34 GYSMT

-54 ETHSNSENTLEKCI
+54 ETHSNSENTLEQRI
-68 QEGKKK
+68 QEGKEK

-86 DASIKEIIKAKST
+86 DASIKEITKAKST

-110 KVDNKIIEQNKVQSH
+110 KVDNKIIEQNRVQSH
-125 LIENDKKEVSE
+125 LIGNDKKEVSE
-136 DKESVKS
+136 DKKSVKS
-143 ELDGQ
+143 ELDSK
-148 KNIAS
+148 KNIVS

-166 SNELF
+166 SIDLF
-171 DQEGLQDNTFDANL
+171 DQEDLQDNTFDANL

-192 DIAHLFDDSV
+192 DISH
-202 NFSNLVDRGKLNE
+202 LVDMGKLNE

-229 KNTTSE
+229 KNTASE
-235 NDKSA
+235 KDEGA

-256 TESNQMQQSDEI
+256 TKSNQMQQSDEI

-354 SGTFDEKSAQSILER
+354 SGTFDKKSAQSILER

-422 DHIDTSKIVGEIMR
+422 DHIDTSKIAGEIMH

-474 ALKTMLATKLN
+474 ALETMLATKLN

-514 NNELNDLL
+514 NNDLNDLL

-533 DMHGLFEPLKYTPS
+533 DIHGLFEPLKYTPS

-557 DRAEQMRKLSGNSK
+557 DRDEQMRKLSGNSK